1 MSIFDKAQAVETC
14 MKFDGV
20 PLDELYKSK
29 EAVDKYGTQAEAAKY
44 LGITRRAVQHR
55 LARLEKL
62 RPKFTS
68 PQLPSKSRNLEDLIE
83 ARIEESRRVKNA
95 DASREL
101 IQIPLHID
109 GPIGVLVF
117 GDPHVDDSGCDF
129 ELLANH
135 REIAKNHPH
144 ILAASIGDYQNNWIG
159 RLGVLYGEQQ
169 VTSREAW
176 KLVEWLV
183 SEIHWLF
190 LISGNH
196 DLWTG
201 AGDPLDWIAG
211 QQGSIYEPYGVR
223 LELQHP
229 CGSKTRIHARHDF
242 PGQSIYSQLHGPRR
256 EALMGFR
263 DDLIICGHKHT
274 GACETFVTPDGN
286 VCQIVRVSGYKVVDS
301 YAKQLGLKKHPIF
314 PSALIIIDPSAP
326 NTSPNRIFTT
336 PSVEKGV
343 IMLDALRAN
352 YDSSKGASNVQNH
365 KPKTRPK

>member
-1 MSIFDKAQAVETC
+1 

-20 PLDELYKSK
+20 PLEELQKTKEIFDKLKSNS
-29 EAVDKYGTQAEAAKY
+29 ETGRA
-44 LGITRRAVQHR
+44 LGIHRRTVQHR
-55 LARLEKL
+55 LNRLEKIN
-62 RPKFTS
+62 PKFTS
-68 PQLPSKSRNLEDLIE
+68 PKLPTKSRDIEELIQ
-83 ARIEESRRVKNA
+83 ARIEESRRAKNA
-95 DASREL
+95 DTSRDL
-101 IQIPLHID
+101 VKIPLHID
-109 GPIGVLVF
+109 GPVGLLVF
-117 GDPHVDDSGCDF
+117 GDPHVDDAGCDF
-129 ELLANH
+129 ELLAAH
-135 REIAKNHPH
+135 KEIASSHPH
-144 ILAASIGDYQNNWIG
+144 ILSASIGDYQNNWIG

-183 SEIHWLF
+183 SDIHWLF

-223 LELQHP
+223 IELQHP

-256 EALMGFR
+256 EAIMGFR

-274 GACETFVTPDGN
+274 GAVETFVTPDGN

-301 YAKQLGLKKHPIF
+301 YAKQLGLKKHQIF
-314 PSALIIIDPSAP
+314 PAALIIIDPSAP
-326 NTSPNRIFTT
+326 NTSPNRIFTA
-336 PSVEKGV
+336 PSVEKG
-343 IMLDALRAN
+343 IIILDALRA
-352 YDSSKGASNVQNH
+352 DFESSRSTPNVQNH
-365 KPKTRPK
+365 KPKTRRK